1 MSVQGVCMSER
12 DGGAGRERKVFLQA
26 PCVCGPLQASIVGS
40 DMSPSHIRGWET
52 QAHIS
57 SLE

>member
-12 DGGAGRERKVFLQA
+12 DGGAGRERKMFLQA

-40 DMSPSHIRGWET
+40 DMSLSNIRG
-52 QAHIS
+52 
-57 SLE
+57 